1 MGPKPTAHTTGLPNG
16 SDKIA
21 ITGMACYFPGAPD
34 IAKFWHNLTQARNS
48 VREIPAQRWDWRL
61 IHGDPKKER
70 NKTNSKWGGFEDG
83 IDQFDPVF
91 FRMSAAEANF
101 TDPQHR
107 LFLMTVWRALE
118 DAGYAP
124 QALSGQNVG
133 VYAGVSKNDY
143 AELIE
148 D

>member
-70 NKTNSKWGGFEDG
+70 NKTNSKWGGFVDG

-91 FRMSAAEANF
+91 FRKIGASPNGSAI
-101 TDPQHR
+101 
-107 LFLMTVWRALE
+107 W
-118 DAGYAP
+118 
-124 QALSGQNVG
+124 
-133 VYAGVSKNDY
+133 
-143 AELIE
+143 
-148 D
+148 